1 MPRGAFIALVIV
13 AGLVILVVVGKT
25 LFKRVEQN
33 LEGLKDL
40 SIATPPLSSI
50 EDGTYEGSY
59 ATFPVKAKVAATV
72 KEGTIANI
80 QLLEHRSGQGQPAEA
95 ILATVL
101 TGQKLD
107 VDTISGATYSSIIIL
122 KAIEDALRKAH

>member
-59 ATFPVKAKVAATV
+59 ATFPVKAKVQQPSRKEPLQTSSSWSIEAARV
-72 KEGTIANI
+72 S
-80 QLLEHRSGQGQPAEA
+80 R
-95 ILATVL
+95 
-101 TGQKLD
+101 
-107 VDTISGATYSSIIIL
+107 L
-122 KAIEDALRKAH
+122 KRF